1 MQSKYVLFSFCCL
14 MVFIVPCVESK
25 IIFSGKIPEEGIN
38 LDIYVMDDDGSNLRK
53 LTNTPPHESRPT
65 WSPDG
70 KSIAF
75 SRQMEAP
82 GEWPQR
88 ESIFLMDAD
97 GQHEQQLTDKKAL
110 DFYPIFTPDGEHL
123 TFSRDQGDAGI
134 LYAIHLES
142 GDLDIHI
149 DADVGTPDWSP
160 DGRTIVYEQRGDI
173 YTMTTAGKNAKP
185 LLRPLAE
192 GTRGHRFNP
201 KWSPDGRSVLYIETI
216 YTPELQASS
225 NGVFIYHTALRQTN
239 RVPIPKAWRFQSVD
253 WMGDKNTIVLAG
265 DKFGIKNKTQH
276 YNIYRYHLPSQ
287 TMTQLTHLPGA
298 NYSVDWV
305 RGPLKVSPK
314 KKKAVLW
321 SEIKNNR

>member
-1 MQSKYVLFSFCCL
+1 MSSKYVLFSFCCL
-14 MVFIVPCVESK
+14 MVFLVPCVESK
-25 IIFSGKIPEEGIN
+25 IVFSGKVPEEGIL

-53 LTNTPPHESRPT
+53 LTNTPPHESRPA

-97 GQHEQQLTDKKAL
+97 GQHERQLTDGNVN

-123 TFSRDQGDAGI
+123 TFSRTQGGVSI
-134 LYAIHLES
+134 LSTIHLAS
-142 GDLDIHI
+142 GDLATYI
-149 DADVGTPDWSP
+149 DADVDTPDWSP
-160 DGRTIVYEQRGDI
+160 DGRTIVYEQGGDI
-173 YTMTTAGKNAKP
+173 YTMTTAGKNAKR
-185 LLRPLAE
+185 LLPPRPP
-192 GTRGHRFNP
+192 RGQRLNP
-201 KWSPDGRSVLYIETI
+201 KWSPDGHLILYIETI
-216 YTPELQASS
+216 YTPDLFPSS
-225 NGVFIYHTALRQTN
+225 STIYLYHTVSRQTN
-239 RVPIPKAWRFQSVD
+239 RVPIPKAWRVQSAD
-253 WMGDKNTIVLAG
+253 WMGDSKTFVFAG
-265 DKFGIKNKTQH
+265 DEVGIKNKTQN

-287 TMTQLTHLPGA
+287 TITQLTHLPGA

-305 RGPLKVSPK
+305 RGPLEVSPQ

-321 SEIKNNR
+321 SKIKNNR